1 MKEKTPTIAI
11 LGDSIT
17 EGVGAS
23 DKAHAFPS
31 VLADLTGFHVLN
43 YGISGTRI
51 ARQLHPSAAIDFDQD
66 FLLRAPKMD
75 PTADFVIVFGGTND
89 FGHGDAPLGEKG
101 ERTPWTFYGA
111 VRLLGEGLIKTYGR
125 DKLVFLLPL
134 PRYQQDS
141 IHGDGTKGGVNAPLS
156 TYIGILKEV
165 LGDLQIAF
173 IDFSKD
179 FPEPK
184 DMSNSGYFADGLH
197 PNDAGARHLAEL
209 FKSYLASRGF
219 PAKK

>member
-1 MKEKTPTIAI
+1 MKEQTVTIAI

-31 VLADLTGFHVLN
+31 VLADLTGFRVLN

-51 ARQLHPSAAIDFDQD
+51 ARQSHPSAPIDFDQD
-66 FLLRAPKMD
+66 FLGRAPKMD
-75 PTADFVIVFGGTND
+75 PKADFVIVFGGTND
-89 FGHGDAPLGEKG
+89 FGHGDAPLGAKSD
-101 ERTPWTFYGA
+101 RTSWTFSGA
-111 VRLLGEGLIKTYGR
+111 VRLLGEELIKTYGR

-134 PRYQQDS
+134 PRYRQDS
-141 IHGDGTKGGVNAPLS
+141 IHGDGCKSGVNAPLS
-156 TYIGILKEV
+156 AYISILKEV
-165 LGDLQIAF
+165 LGDLKIPYL
-173 IDFSKD
+173 DFSKD

-197 PNDAGARHLAEL
+197 PNNAGARHLAEL
-209 FKSYLASRGF
+209 FEAYLATRGF
-219 PAKK
+219 VSER